1 MLVPRPCS
9 KHAGARNSRTLHF
22 LWPIPLSHADLPM
35 IPVAIGGLIGL
46 YLLFHG
52 CILLQRRPRSSRS
65 TRFRFSLQR
74 PAQVRCSPRSKSP
87 SNRPQA
93 KSFSSVP
100 TVPREIP
107 TPSRERSQS
116 FPRAGAFSPASW
128 TAAEDSPTATLHLT
142 DEQTTRAARPGD
154 VVESLELNV
163 SKVLKKAASN
173 DPHPLTHGAG
183 NQPFRWKPALMVW
196 FGPIL
201 TITCLYI
208 LALHFGW
215 M

>member
-1 MLVPRPCS
+1 
-9 KHAGARNSRTLHF
+9 
-22 LWPIPLSHADLPM
+22 M

-46 YLLFHG
+46 YLLFHRVHPAAAQTAQF
-52 CILLQRRPRSSRS
+52 QRQDSGSHSNAQPRYDALHVQRAPAIDRKRNHSAQSRRCPAKYRHPAGKDRSSPFESGR
-65 TRFRFSLQR
+65 LL
-74 PAQVRCSPRSKSP
+74 
-87 SNRPQA
+87 
-93 KSFSSVP
+93 
-100 TVPREIP
+100 
-107 TPSRERSQS
+107 SRLLDGR
-116 FPRAGAFSPASW
+116 GKL
-128 TAAEDSPTATLHLT
+128 PTATLHLT

-183 NQPFRWKPALMVW
+183 NQPFRWKPALIVW

>member
-1 MLVPRPCS
+1 
-9 KHAGARNSRTLHF
+9 
-22 LWPIPLSHADLPM
+22 M

-52 CILLQRRPRSSRS
+52 CILLQRRPRSSRDKIPVL
-65 TRFRFSLQR
+65 T
-74 PAQVRCSPRSKSP
+74 
-87 SNRPQA
+87 
-93 KSFSSVP
+93 
-100 TVPREIP
+100 P
-107 TPSRERSQS
+107 TPSPGTMLSTFKEPQQS
-116 FPRAGAFSPASW
+116 TASEIIQLSPDGAPRNTDTQQGKIAAALLRAGAFSPASW